1 MLYTVTEISELLGF
15 SKVTIYNKIKSLKLE
30 LKPYIKHKKGV
41 LHIDDKGLLI
51 LKEDLGLKDIKS
63 ALNDDGTLNDEN
75 IDSNNNLEDFKDIN
89 YLIKTINETV
99 KTGQENY
106 INSLLNQI
114 EILKSELD
122 KKDDQLNNTLRLLEN
137 SQVLIKQ
144 DKEKILML
152 ESKEQKEKRG
162 IFSNIFKRN

>member
-1 MLYTVTEISELLGF
+1 MLYTVTEISEMLGY
-15 SKVTIYNKIKSLKLE
+15 SKVTIYNRINSLKKE
-30 LKPYIKHKKGV
+30 LKPYIKHKKNII
-41 LHIDDKGLLI
+41 HIDDKGLLI
-51 LKEDLGLKDIKS
+51 LKEDLGLIDVKS
-63 ALNDDGTLNDEN
+63 TLNDDDTLNNEN
-75 IDSNNNLEDFKDIN
+75 IDSNSNLEDFKDISF
-89 YLIKTINETV
+89 LIKTINETV